1 VKRIAIIGAGAGGTM
16 TANLLAKRLHGRIA
30 KGEVSL
36 TLIGEGPDNF
46 FEPGNLDIAFKGKDP
61 GSVVRKEASLL
72 RDEVKFNPAPARKID
87 LQNQA
92 LTLNDGSALGYDYL
106 VIATGA
112 VPVPEVMPGLKESAL
127 NFHTSPEAAAR
138 IWEALGRLKR
148 GKVVVAIASV
158 PYKCPPSPNEATF
171 MVDEYYRKRG
181 LRKDV
186 EIKFLTPYPRPYPAE
201 NISEVVQRLFEER
214 GIETI
219 PFFSADHVDPVAKKI
234 YSMEGEGV
242 DFDLL
247 IAVPPHMGAE
257 VVRASHIGDEEG
269 WIPADKHTMV
279 MKGHS
284 RAYVLGDAADI
295 PISKSGVVAH
305 LQSKVVANN
314 IAADLEGASEILE
327 YNGRINC
334 PMETGRR
341 RALFVTGTYTSP
353 PPKQNPTMV
362 KYVMKKGFAWMYWS
376 VLKERWEGLFDLYFG
391 ETSSRVKRE
400 AVVAPEVSRELK
412 ASP

>member
-1 VKRIAIIGAGAGGTM
+1 MKRIVILGAGAGGTM
-16 TANLLAKRLHGRIA
+16 TANLLAKGLHGRIA

-36 TLIGEGPDNF
+36 TLVGEGPDNF
-46 FEPGNLDIAFKGKDP
+46 FEPGNLDIAFKGRDP
-61 GSVVRKEASLL
+61 RSVVRKEASLL
-72 RDEVKFNPAPARKID
+72 RREVRFNPTAATKIE
-87 LQNQA
+87 LQDRTIA
-92 LTLNDGSALGYDYL
+92 LKDGSWLGYDYL

-112 VPVPEVMPGLKESAL
+112 TPVPEAMPGLKEGAL
-127 NFHTSPEAAAR
+127 NFHTSPEAAAK
-138 IWEALGRLKR
+138 IWDALGLLKR
-148 GKVVVAIASV
+148 GRVVVAIASV
-158 PYKCPPSPNEATF
+158 PYKCPPSPNEAAF

-201 NISEVVQRLFEER
+201 NISEVVQSLFEER

-219 PFFSADHVDPVAKKI
+219 PFFSADHVDPVARKI

-257 VVRASHIGDEEG
+257 VVRASNIGDKEG
-269 WIPADKHTMV
+269 WIPADKHTME
-279 MKGHS
+279 MKGQS
-284 RAYVLGDAADI
+284 RVFVLGDAADI
-295 PISKSGVVAH
+295 AISKSGVVAH
-305 LQSKVVANN
+305 LQSKVVARN
-314 IAADLEGASEILE
+314 IVADIEGSSELLE

-341 RALFVTGTYTSP
+341 RALFVAGTYTSP
-353 PPKQNPTMV
+353 PPRQNPTML
-362 KYVMKKGFAWMYWS
+362 KYVMKKGFAWIYWS

-391 ETSSRVKRE
+391 QTYSRSRGE
-400 AVVAPEVSRELK
+400 AAA
-412 ASP
+412 ASPEPPELTATN

>member
-1 VKRIAIIGAGAGGTM
+1 VKRIAILGAGAGGTM

-36 TLIGEGPDNF
+36 TLLGEGPDNF
-46 FEPGNLDIAFKGKDP
+46 FEPGNLDIAFKGRDP
-61 GSVVRKEASLL
+61 RSVVRKEASLL
-72 RDEVKFNPAPARKID
+72 RSEVRFNPTPAVKVD
-87 LQNQA
+87 LQNRT
-92 LTLNDGSALGYDYL
+92 LTLGDGSALGYDYL

-112 VPVPEVMPGLKESAL
+112 VPVPEAMPGLNESAL
-127 NFHTSPEAAAR
+127 NFHASPEAAAK
-138 IWEALGRLKR
+138 IWEALGRMKR
-148 GKVVVAIASV
+148 GKVVVAITSV
-158 PYKCPPSPNEATF
+158 PYKCPPSPNEAAF
-171 MVDEYYRKRG
+171 MLDEYYRKRG

-214 GIETI
+214 GIETV

-247 IAVPPHMGAE
+247 IAVPPHLGAG
-257 VVRASHIGDEEG
+257 VIRASQIGDREG
-269 WIPADKHTMV
+269 WIPADKHTME
-279 MKGHS
+279 MKGQS
-284 RAYVLGDAADI
+284 GVFVLGDAADI
-295 PISKSGVVAH
+295 AISKSGVVAH

-314 IAADLEGASEILE
+314 IAADIEGSSEFLE

-334 PMETGRR
+334 PMETGHR
-341 RALFVTGTYTSP
+341 RALFVAGTYASP
-353 PPKQNPTMV
+353 PPRQNPTMLR
-362 KYVMKKGFAWMYWS
+362 YLMKKGFAWIYWS

-391 ETSSRVKRE
+391 ETSSRVRGE
-400 AVVAPEVSRELK
+400 AAPARPESPEL
-412 ASP
+412 APAA